1 MRVVTFKVEEEL
13 LELLDRYAI
22 KYGLNRSE
30 AIRKAIEKMVRDEL
44 SKETIPVARVEK
56 IKLWGECGMLR
67 AFWKEK
73 FRECNDFVCLSAVI
87 NQCYDYCLQRSS
99 YDPSQIDEC
108 MSMCNELFEENARDL

>member
-1 MRVVTFKVEEEL
+1 MRVVTFKVEEDL

-56 IKLWGECGMLR
+56 IRL
-67 AFWKEK
+67 
-73 FRECNDFVCLSAVI
+73 
-87 NQCYDYCLQRSS
+87 
-99 YDPSQIDEC
+99 
-108 MSMCNELFEENARDL
+108 

>member
-1 MRVVTFKVEEEL
+1 VKMRVVTFKVEEDL

-56 IKLWGECGMLR
+56 IRL
-67 AFWKEK
+67 
-73 FRECNDFVCLSAVI
+73 
-87 NQCYDYCLQRSS
+87 
-99 YDPSQIDEC
+99 
-108 MSMCNELFEENARDL
+108 